1 MSDENDPE
9 DFKKKLQALK
19 PKKKNLAVPE
29 GFLEEA
35 KSYEGKLMAVR
46 IISEREKDRVVLMFK
61 KMIAQ
66 GKEDAI
72 RIEREREVA
81 KRAVEAKEALEKA
94 AKIAKEK
101 LAKKSIFGKK
111 K

>member
-1 MSDENDPE
+1 MSDDNPE
-9 DFKKKLQALK
+9 DFKKKLNALK
-19 PKKKNLAVPE
+19 PKKPKLAVPE

-35 KSYEGKLMAVR
+35 KSYEGKLMAIR

-72 RIEREREVA
+72 RIEREKLEA
-81 KRAVEAKEALEKA
+81 KQAAEAKEALERA

-101 LAKKSIFGKK
+101 SAKKSLFGKK